1 MPKER
6 SVLLAP
12 NEAVPFD
19 SRYITYPMMASTKFD
34 GNRLLI
40 RPDGF
45 WSRSLKPQPNKHLA
59 THFKDL
65 LALAK
70 ELNVVFDCEW
80 YSHEMTFSQ
89 MQSVMRSF
97 AEPIPVGMSA
107 YVFDMLKLA
116 EWEIG
121 GEPKFDA
128 RVKRYTGV
136 LMDGR
141 PANTVIVAQVPVQT
155 AAQAQELYQQNLL
168 DGYEGL
174 MLRSP
179 RSKYKHGRC
188 SLRECIMYKFKE
200 FVTDDVMI
208 VGFEQQKQ
216 MKPEYAE
223 SEDRT
228 RDVMGYM
235 ERSHKQEHYEYIEEI
250 GSVIVKDSN
259 GRQFGACFARGF
271 DPEAQGIT
279 WKNREKFIG
288 KMCEIR
294 YMRIGMKD
302 NPRMAGITR
311 LRPDKDV

>member
-1 MPKER
+1 
-6 SVLLAP
+6 
-12 NEAVPFD
+12 
-19 SRYITYPMMASTKFD
+19 
-34 GNRLLI
+34 
-40 RPDGF
+40 
-45 WSRSLKPQPNKHLA
+45 
-59 THFKDL
+59 
-65 LALAK
+65 
-70 ELNVVFDCEW
+70 
-80 YSHEMTFSQ
+80 
-89 MQSVMRSF
+89 
-97 AEPIPVGMSA
+97 
-107 YVFDMLKLA
+107 
-116 EWEIG
+116 
-121 GEPKFDA
+121 
-128 RVKRYTGV
+128 
-136 LMDGR
+136 MDGR